1 MRQVRDQQ
9 EEDILKIASQAQE
22 GNLSWTQENLTQIQ
36 NEDKLVVQRTQDLKE
51 FMNSRL
57 QENV

>member
-1 MRQVRDQQ
+1 MRDQQ